1 MNRTFL
7 LYWSNYTP
15 IKVDLKKKK
24 DEERLSL
31 REQNHPGK
39 HVLTKCGGHTWE
51 SLYFPYAF
59 LLLENKHTS
68 YLSSLPSSLN
78 SLELF
83 LQVVLCDSKT
93 SKHLTNSME
102 QKQATT
108 RRGEADE
115 GACCILPAW
124 GNATAENTS
133 TVCMR
138 QDASPPAKRGSE
150 VSVLEKHDS
159 LAFTSQHLRPG
170 TRVCAWLSLVQVFA
184 QSLSGGQLLAIP

>member
-1 MNRTFL
+1 MR
-7 LYWSNYTP
+7 S
-15 IKVDLKKKK
+15 
-24 DEERLSL
+24 

-39 HVLTKCGGHTWE
+39 RHLSAEDTWE

-59 LLLENKHTS
+59 LLLENKHIS

-102 QKQATT
+102 QKQPTT
-108 RRGEADE
+108 RRAEASEGTSCTLPTGETQR
-115 GACCILPAW
+115 PK
-124 GNATAENTS
+124 TQVS
-133 TVCMR
+133 TVCTR
-138 QDASPPAKRGSE
+138 QDASPAKHGSE
-150 VSVLEKHDS
+150 MSVLEKHDS

-170 TRVCAWLSLVQVFA
+170 TRNCAWRSLVQVFA
-184 QSLSGGQLLAIP
+184 QSLSCVQLLAIP